1 MARHPSVE
9 SLVVLLFAQ
18 VLHGATFGAYHAAAV
33 AAVRAAPFRVG
44 RERILRLGHTDRVVA
59 VALLLQAGNPGPH
72 RRVGR
77 NVGCAIDLRGN
88 RLHLV
93 PQAVGVLVD
102 KSHLGRA
109 GLGQPDHRVRQF
121 LGTGRAFGPMAGHHH
136 RHALALHVPAQH
148 REFGLGVTGEVIQ
161 RHDTGQ
167 TMPMAD
173 VLDVPLQIGQALLHR
188 GRVGRRE
195 VLQVH
200 AAVVL
205 ERAQRRHDHHGIRP
219 QP

>member
-1 MARHPSVE
+1 M
-9 SLVVLLFAQ
+9 
-18 VLHGATFGAYHAAAV
+18 
-33 AAVRAAPFRVG
+33 
-44 RERILRLGHTDRVVA
+44 A

-109 GLGQPDHRVRQF
+109 RLGQPDHRVRKF
-121 LGTGRAFGPMAGHHH
+121 LRTGRAFGPMAGHHH

-148 REFGLGVTGEVIQ
+148 REFGLGVAREVIQ
-161 RHDTGQ
+161 RHNTRQ
-167 TMPMAD
+167 AVPMAD

-188 GRVGRRE
+188 RRVWCRE
-195 VLQVH
+195 VFQVH
-200 AAVVL
+200 AAVVFQ
-205 ERAQRRHDHHGIRP
+205 RAQRRHDHHGIGP
-219 QP
+219 QS